1 MELRLSSSAPL
12 INFVYNVEQQTHV
25 HSLFHVL
32 TGILITE
39 LKFPVIE
46 IETVLTKF
54 KHLLPYN
61 RVHTKKVCLLY
72 KVMSGTIQECHLK
85 KVFKGY
91 KTLNY

>member
-12 INFVYNVEQQTHV
+12 INFVYNVEQQTHD

-32 TGILITE
+32 TSILLTE

-61 RVHTKKVCLLY
+61 RVHKRKACLLY

-85 KVFKGY
+85 EEIK
-91 KTLNY
+91 L